1 MTTSQEQRH
10 IFYDCCLGIEA
21 YQLSGIVQKF
31 PNHFHECYV
40 IGFIEGG
47 CRHLWCRGSEYD
59 LSRGDLILF
68 NPKDNHFCSPMNGEL
83 LDYRAL
89 NIPVPVMK
97 KAAADIT
104 GKEFVPQFTVNVV
117 YHSDITTSLADVY
130 NAIVTDASPFEKEE
144 AFFFLLEQILKEHS
158 APYEEH
164 NGVFL
169 DSAIAD
175 TCEYLKEHYSENITL
190 EELTEQ
196 IHLSKSWLL
205 HTFTKQTG
213 VSPYRYLQS
222 IRLEEAKKLLEQ
234 AVPPIDAAARAG
246 FTDQSH
252 FTRFFKDFTGL
263 TPKQYQKIFT
273 ESGRDTTA
281 GTEE

>member
-10 IFYDCCLGIEA
+10 IFYDSFLGIEA

-47 CRHLWCRGSEYD
+47 CRHLWCRGREYD

-68 NPKDNHFCSPMNGEL
+68 NPKDNHFCSPLNGEL

-104 GKEFVPQFTVNVV
+104 GEEFIPQFTVNVV
-117 YHSDITTSLADVY
+117 YHSDITSSLADVY
-130 NAIVTDASPFEKEE
+130 NAVVNGAAPFEKEE

-164 NGVFL
+164 SESFL
-169 DSAIAD
+169 DSAVAE
-175 TCEYLKEHYSENITL
+175 TCNYLRKHYSENITL

-205 HTFTKQTG
+205 HNFTKQTG

-222 IRLEEAKKLLEQ
+222 IRLVEAKKLLEEGV
-234 AVPPIDAAARAG
+234 APIDAAIGAG

-273 ESGRDTTA
+273 EPGSRQPAGR
-281 GTEE
+281 EE

>member
-1 MTTSQEQRH
+1 M
-10 IFYDCCLGIEA
+10 
-21 YQLSGIVQKF
+21 
-31 PNHFHECYV
+31 
-40 IGFIEGG
+40 
-47 CRHLWCRGSEYD
+47 
-59 LSRGDLILF
+59 
-68 NPKDNHFCSPMNGEL
+68 
-83 LDYRAL
+83 
-89 NIPVPVMK
+89 
-97 KAAADIT
+97 
-104 GKEFVPQFTVNVV
+104 
-117 YHSDITTSLADVY
+117 
-130 NAIVTDASPFEKEE
+130 
-144 AFFFLLEQILKEHS
+144 
-158 APYEEH
+158 
-164 NGVFL
+164 
-169 DSAIAD
+169 
-175 TCEYLKEHYSENITL
+175 
-190 EELTEQ
+190 TEQ